1 MSSSIPT
8 SAGTNT
14 APKADGSQTSA
25 QTPRGQLKVFL
36 GYAAGVGKTY
46 RMLEEVQGLKR
57 QGKDIVVGYF
67 EPHGRKDT
75 IGKASGL
82 EMIPRR
88 SISYRGSAFQEM
100 DTAAILARHP
110 AICAVDELAHT
121 NVPGSER
128 CKRWEDVQVLLD
140 AGIDVMTNM
149 NIQHLESL
157 NDQVFLITGIRVRET
172 VPDWFVKGAD
182 EVVMVDATTG
192 ALLNRLKRGDIYAT
206 EKAQRAMENFFKEST
221 LTALRELALRQAA
234 HQLDLR
240 EVASV
245 SEEQEAR
252 KAPAGG
258 SPPLEKTIRDR
269 ILIYASADA
278 STAMLIRRGRR
289 MADYL
294 GADCFAI
301 SVMPSEGEAQLP
313 NLEREAIEKHLNFA
327 KNLHIETQLLHGDDP
342 AEALV
347 DFAHANQITQIL
359 LSRQDSGW
367 WGRLLGTDL
376 ILRIVQMAKDIRVI
390 IVAERRKI
398 Q

>member
-1 MSSSIPT
+1 
-8 SAGTNT
+8 
-14 APKADGSQTSA
+14 
-25 QTPRGQLKVFL
+25 LKVFL

-46 RMLEEVQGLKR
+46 RMLEEAQGLKR

-75 IGKASGL
+75 IAKASGL
-82 EMIPRR
+82 ELIPRR
-88 SISYRGSAFQEM
+88 SISYRGSTFQEM
-100 DTAAILARHP
+100 DTAAIFSRRP

-128 CKRWEDVQVLLD
+128 SKRWEDVQVLLD

-240 EVASV
+240 EVAST
-245 SEEQEAR
+245 SQELEFQKGPSA
-252 KAPAGG
+252 G
-258 SPPLEKTIRDR
+258 SPPQEKETLDR
-269 ILIYASADA
+269 ILIYVSADA

-301 SVMPSEGEAQLP
+301 SVMPSQGETPLP
-313 NLEREAIEKHLNFA
+313 SAEREAVEKHLKFA
-327 KNLHIETQLLHGDDP
+327 GNLHIETQVLQGDDP

-347 DFAHANQITQIL
+347 DFAHGNQITQIL
-359 LSRQDSGW
+359 LSRRDYGW

-390 IVAERRKI
+390 IVAQRRKTA
-398 Q
+398 